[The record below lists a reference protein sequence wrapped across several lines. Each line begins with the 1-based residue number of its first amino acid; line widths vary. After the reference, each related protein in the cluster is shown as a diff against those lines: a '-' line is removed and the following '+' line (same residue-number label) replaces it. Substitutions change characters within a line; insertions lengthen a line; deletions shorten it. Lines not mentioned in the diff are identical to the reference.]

1 MITLTDMGVMYIR
14 TCEAFWIS
22 RLRNRLNGRFAARMH
37 KGEAPPRRVRPR
49 RGKVAVYGS
58 GSVPRGQ
65 QRTADQGVTTEPIGG
80 PLRVY
85 IRGARS
91 YRRLVRTREPNRCR

>member
-65 QRTADQGVTTEPIGG
+65 RRTTDPMGG

-85 IRGARS
+85 LRGLRS
-91 YRRLVRTREPNRCR
+91 YRRTVRTCEPNRCR